1 MLLCRDVEGLSDGA
15 EGVGQVSRVGK
26 RRNGRLLRAATQEK
40 QMTRNRSHI
49 TGLSVVA
56 EEATTI
62 ATPVPPSVPAPPEAL
77 LKLT

>member
-1 MLLCRDVEGLSDGA
+1 MGLRGA
-15 EGVGQVSRVGK
+15 GQVLRVGK

-40 QMTRNRSHI
+40 QMTRNRSQI
-49 TGLSVVA
+49 TELSVVV
-56 EEATTI
+56 EEDTTI

>member
-1 MLLCRDVEGLSDGA
+1 MLLCGDVEGLSDGLRGA
-15 EGVGQVSRVGK
+15 GQVSRVRK
-26 RRNGRLLRAATQEK
+26 RGNGRLLRAATQEK

-49 TGLSVVA
+49 TELSVVA
-56 EEATTI
+56 EEDTTI